1 MVFWQV
7 ALPPAPSAVIVYV
20 VVIPGDTDFEPE
32 PAVTAPMPWLKEAEE
47 AFVVVHERTEDEPFM
62 IVEGDASKSHVGAGD
77 GCIVTDAWQSFV
89 PPEPD
94 AVRVYVCVP
103 GGRVG
108 LKLYEPSKAYGPG
121 TA

>member
-1 MVFWQV
+1 
-7 ALPPAPSAVIVYV
+7 
-20 VVIPGDTDFEPE
+20 
-32 PAVTAPMPWLKEAEE
+32 
-47 AFVVVHERTEDEPFM
+47 M

-103 GGRVG
+103 GASDG
-108 LKLYEPSKAYGPG
+108 LKLYESSKAYGPG